1 MKFHVKMREMGSIIA
16 VQKLFIYS
24 FGGWIKM
31 KKILSAI
38 LVLTLL
44 VTMSFAAFAGDENL
58 NNNEKAMLEW
68 AKVEY
73 ETAQAGVYVK
83 LPESLVAAA
92 TNYLMV
98 DGIDITE
105 AQFTEAETHLNALK
119 AYLKENLVVEDG
131 VTTLEIKDVSQ
142 EIYDGILAIYKDF
155 AEAIDASIII
165 TNDRYV
171 TGKIVVQSNTVK
183 DAVLVVDEGVETSFG
198 VNVTMV
204 VISCAAVVIVIAAV
218 AFVLTKKKEK
228 VNA

>member
-142 EIYDGILAIYKDF
+142 EIYDGILAI
-155 AEAIDASIII
+155 DASIII

-183 DAVLVVDEGVETSFG
+183 DAVLVVDEGVETSSG